1 MYYCGVCKSIGRNFG
16 QPARFG
22 LINESAILALLL
34 DLSSSTINLASILKK
49 NCIAH
54 PFKKSNFVTKNDCVD
69 YAAAINVILMYFK
82 LEDNKTDDR
91 SLLAAGGELTI
102 KRGFKK
108 AVKKCPI
115 VSDSIFINLKTLS
128 KLEKAACSCI
138 DEAAEPFAA
147 MMRDVFKWKDCDIF
161 CSNPNKLELLGN
173 MGYNVGKW
181 IYLIDAL
188 ADAEKDKKSGSYNV
202 FLKKYSDV
210 DSIDK
215 QNIAF
220 ILNMCLAKLAEAWEE
235 LKLILESENDIENI
249 RYVNG
254 IGVIDNLIY
263 IGMRHITEVKAGIKD
278 ESV

>member
-16 QPARFG
+16 QAARFG
-22 LINESAILALLL
+22 LINESAILALLI
-34 DLSSSTINLASILKK
+34 DLSSSKINFVTVHKK

-54 PFKKSNFVTKNDCVD
+54 PFKKSNFISTNDSVD

-82 LEDNKTDDR
+82 LEDNKIDDK
-91 SLLAAGGELTI
+91 SFLAASGELAI

-108 AVKKCPI
+108 AVKLCPI
-115 VSDSIFINLKTLS
+115 VSDSIFLNLQSLS
-128 KLEKAACSCI
+128 KLENNSCSNI

-147 MMRDVFKWKDCDIF
+147 MMRDIFKWKDCDVF
-161 CSNPNKLELLGN
+161 CNNPIKLELLGN

-188 ADAEKDKKSGSYNV
+188 ADVEKDNKSGSYNV
-202 FLKKYSDV
+202 FLKKYST
-210 DSIDK
+210 ID
-215 QNIAF
+215 NIDRKN
-220 ILNMCLAKLAEAWEE
+220 ILFLLKMCLANLAESWEE
-235 LKLILESENDIENI
+235 LKLILEKENDIENI
-249 RYVNG
+249 RYING

-278 ESV
+278 ESL